1 MELYRLTS
9 FQIILH
15 ILIFLELA
23 FFFQGPQLS
32 PRSSGSDALNNSLGF
47 RLPANAAQPRINYS
61 PSTTT
66 MADELKLQHPSSE
79 YVKDGG
85 DWSAVYNSQV
95 RKALDINLVHTFVHA
110 S

>member
-1 MELYRLTS
+1 ML
-9 FQIILH
+9 FH

-23 FFFQGPQLS
+23 FFSQAGSQLS
-32 PRSSGSDALNNSLGF
+32 PRSSGSDAPNNSLGLF
-47 RLPANAAQPRINYS
+47 RLPPSPAQPRINYS
-61 PSTTT
+61 PSTT
-66 MADELKLQHPSSE
+66 MADELKLQHLSSE

-85 DWSAVYNSQV
+85 DWCAVYNPQV

>member
-1 MELYRLTS
+1 ML
-9 FQIILH
+9 LH

-23 FFFQGPQLS
+23 FFFQGGAQFS
-32 PRSSGSDALNNSLGF
+32 PWSSGSDAPNNPLGF
-47 RLPANAAQPRINYS
+47 RLPPSPTQPRINYS

-85 DWSAVYNSQV
+85 DWCAVYNSQV